1 MKHITKLFPV
11 FILFAALLVLQSCG
25 DNRNPFIQRF
35 EPEAAPP
42 PYDSTQAVQDS
53 TLDEGLKVYVV
64 KKGNDTFK
72 VSPNDAIQ
80 VRYTARRA
88 DGKVFQTTYHKNDL
102 NGNAEILYNLY
113 PHPSLGPRGSV
124 SPLQKGFRKGLL
136 GMKVGEK
143 RIIRVPPSMGYTS
156 SNASINGVDVYNK
169 TLIYDVE
176 LLEIAP

>member
-1 MKHITKLFPV
+1 MKHLNRLLPV
-11 FILFAALLVLQSCG
+11 FILFAVFLALQSCS
-25 DNRNPFIQRF
+25 DNNRNPFINRF
-35 EPEAAPP
+35 EPKAAPP

-53 TLDEGLKVYVV
+53 TLGGGLKIYVI
-64 KKGNDTFK
+64 KKGDDTFR

-88 DGKVFQTTYHKNDL
+88 DGKIFQTTYHKNGL
-102 NGNAEILYNLY
+102 NGNTKVLYNLY
-113 PHPSLGPRGSV
+113 PYPSGQV

-136 GMKVGEK
+136 GMKEGEE

-156 SNASINGVDVYNK
+156 SNASINGVNVSNK

-176 LLEIAP
+176 LLQIAP